1 VPLSFSPK
9 IGINFNDF
17 IIDDSSEPDLS
28 LARMGWNIGMD
39 ANYGHRLQAQGGIHF
54 FRLGTGIE
62 MKKDT
67 GVVKEQVSTSQFKIP
82 IGVSYKILSIDYFN
96 LWLHSQLVMNLT
108 TKVVHGSAEAESN
121 IYPRSG
127 LSGRV
132 GVGMDLGRF
141 ILEVN
146 YERSFTEMLKQ
157 AFDARSQLINMSIGI
172 KI

>member
-1 VPLSFSPK
+1 
-9 IGINFNDF
+9 
-17 IIDDSSEPDLS
+17 
-28 LARMGWNIGMD
+28 
-39 ANYGHRLQAQGGIHF
+39 
-54 FRLGTGIE
+54 
-62 MKKDT
+62 
-67 GVVKEQVSTSQFKIP
+67 
-82 IGVSYKILSIDYFN
+82 
-96 LWLHSQLVMNLT
+96 MNLT
-108 TKVVHGSAEAESN
+108 TKVVHGSAEAESY